1 MNRVPRKIDS
11 RYKIFP
17 RKQCSRPKAPVD
29 GMFARSQMWPLP
41 LSAPYRSQEG
51 VCSFTPLLRGQIYV
65 NCTRK

>member
-41 LSAPYRSQEG
+41 FSAPYWSQEG
-51 VCSFTPLLRGQIYV
+51 V
-65 NCTRK
+65 